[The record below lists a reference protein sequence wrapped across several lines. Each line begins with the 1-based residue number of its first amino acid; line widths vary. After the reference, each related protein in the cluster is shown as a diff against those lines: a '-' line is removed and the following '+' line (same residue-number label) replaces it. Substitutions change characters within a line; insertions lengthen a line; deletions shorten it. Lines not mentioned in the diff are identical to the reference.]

1 MNVHECSW
9 MVMSTPEC
17 CTMAPIALGST
28 NEHLW
33 AIFNLDEHG
42 SMVPWVLMSTQEQSW
57 HHGNTLLST
66 PEYPQVLMST
76 HKSSLSLRSAHECP
90 VTLFN
95 NNHKCW
101 FLKWPLCSILPITQS
116 GFDQIIKTWIF
127 LKSTRKGL
135 LKNVQDGISRP
146 LGSRE
151 IQKTK
156 VETVLWDTLY
166 FR

>member
-1 MNVHECSW
+1 MSVVPWRQLHLGAL
-9 MVMSTPEC
+9 MSTYGKSSVLMSSHE
-17 CTMAPIALGST
+17 
-28 NEHLW
+28 
-33 AIFNLDEHG
+33 DG
-42 SMVPWVLMSTQEQSW
+42 SMVPWALISSEDRSW
-57 HHGNTLLST
+57 HHGNILLST

-76 HKSSLSLRSAHECP
+76 HKSSLSLRSADECP

-151 IQKTK
+151 IHKAK
-156 VETVLWDTLY
+156 RIGGFFFNHPLAVK
-166 FR
+166 